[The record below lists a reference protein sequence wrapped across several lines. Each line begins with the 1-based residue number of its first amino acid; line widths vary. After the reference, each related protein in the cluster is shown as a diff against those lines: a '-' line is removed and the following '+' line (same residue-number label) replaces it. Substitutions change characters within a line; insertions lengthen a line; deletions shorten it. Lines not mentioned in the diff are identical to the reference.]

1 MSVDEKKYSL
11 YNVLYAKYVKKNL
24 NNKSYEITPFIIRY
38 ENSSKLM
45 VNLFDSNLIGIIN
58 EFNKNEERFIT
69 DYHLLYKEYAYSN
82 VDIQNFVTFSEAV
95 LKMKPEDEGKYGI
108 SRSEL
113 LGKNSLGVSDVIKV
127 YDFVCEHTEIFGFND
142 SKCRFVDDEDEALV
156 HKKGS
161 K

>member
-58 EFNKNEERFIT
+58 ELTVSNIESSIDFYKNIFNV
-69 DYHLLYKEYAYSN
+69 YN
-82 VDIQNFVTFSEAV
+82 VI
-95 LKMKPEDEGKYGI
+95 I
-108 SRSEL
+108 
-113 LGKNSLGVSDVIKV
+113 I
-127 YDFVCEHTEIFGFND
+127 
-142 SKCRFVDDEDEALV
+142 
-156 HKKGS
+156 
-161 K
+161 